1 MEVNEAAQLIEA
13 IAKSIEQN
21 PGQFHSHFT
30 VNVTGTKVT
39 SIGGGTGLS
48 VQVTG
53 GGPGSQTTGFQSSI
67 SGANIE
73 IAQKAVDA
81 IVSKQMSALAE
92 TLNNLVSE
100 LRRPTPSKTR
110 IGSMVDSL
118 KQTWVP
124 NVIASLIANIITRVA
139 LG

>member
-21 PGQFHSHFT
+21 PGQFHFT
-30 VNVTGTKVT
+30 VNATGTRVT

-53 GGPGSQTTGFQSSI
+53 GGPGSQTTGFQSSV

-73 IAQKAVDA
+73 IAQKAIDA
-81 IVSKQMSALAE
+81 AISKQMSALVE

-100 LRRPTPSKTR
+100 LHRPTPSRTR
-110 IGSMVDSL
+110 ISSMLDFL

-124 NVIASLIANIITRVA
+124 SVIASLVANIITRVA

>member
-1 MEVNEAAQLIEA
+1 MEINEAAQLVEA

-21 PGQFHSHFT
+21 PGQFHFT
-30 VNVTGTKVT
+30 VSVTGTRAT

-67 SGANIE
+67 SGANTE
-73 IAQKAVDA
+73 MAQKAAGAA
-81 IVSKQMSALAE
+81 ISKQLSALVE
-92 TLNNLVSE
+92 TLNNLVAE

-110 IGSMVDSL
+110 ISSMLASF

-124 NVIASLIANIITRVA
+124 NVITSLVANIITSAA
-139 LG
+139 LS

>member
-1 MEVNEAAQLIEA
+1 MEINEAAQLVEA

-21 PGQFHSHFT
+21 PGQFHFT
-30 VNVTGTKVT
+30 VNVTGTRAT

-73 IAQKAVDA
+73 MAQKAADA
-81 IVSKQMSALAE
+81 AISKQMSTLVE
-92 TLNNLVSE
+92 TLNNLVAE
-100 LRRPTPSKTR
+100 LRRPTLSKTR
-110 IGSMVDSL
+110 ISSMLASL

-124 NVIASLIANIITRVA
+124 NVIASLVANIVTRVA

>member
-1 MEVNEAAQLIEA
+1 MEVNEATQLIEA
-13 IAKSIEQN
+13 IAKSIKQN
-21 PGQFHSHFT
+21 PGQFHFT
-30 VNVTGTKVT
+30 VNVTGTRAT

-48 VQVTG
+48 VRVTG

-73 IAQKAVDA
+73 IAQRAADA
-81 IVSKQMSALAE
+81 AVSKQMSELVE
-92 TLNNLVSE
+92 TLNNLASE
-100 LRRPTPSKTR
+100 LRRPIPNKTS
-110 IGSMVDSL
+110 ISSMLASL

-124 NVIASLIANIITRVA
+124 NVIASLVANIITRVV

>member
-21 PGQFHSHFT
+21 PGQFHFT
-30 VNVTGTKVT
+30 VNVTGTRAT

-73 IAQKAVDA
+73 MAQKAADA
-81 IVSKQMSALAE
+81 TISKQMSALVE
-92 TLNNLVSE
+92 TLNSLVSE
-100 LRRPTPSKTR
+100 LRQPTPNKTR
-110 IGSMVDSL
+110 ISSTLDSL
-118 KQTWVP
+118 KETWVP
-124 NVIASLIANIITRVA
+124 NVITSLIAGIITRVA

>member
-21 PGQFHSHFT
+21 PGQFHFT
-30 VNVTGTKVT
+30 VNVTGTRAT
-39 SIGGGTGLS
+39 AIGGGTGLS

-67 SGANIE
+67 SGGNIE
-73 IAQKAVDA
+73 IAQKAADA
-81 IVSKQMSALAE
+81 ETSKQMSALVE

-100 LRRPTPSKTR
+100 LRQPAPNKTR
-110 IGSMVDSL
+110 IGSIVASL

-124 NVIASLIANIITRVA
+124 NVIASLVANIITRVA